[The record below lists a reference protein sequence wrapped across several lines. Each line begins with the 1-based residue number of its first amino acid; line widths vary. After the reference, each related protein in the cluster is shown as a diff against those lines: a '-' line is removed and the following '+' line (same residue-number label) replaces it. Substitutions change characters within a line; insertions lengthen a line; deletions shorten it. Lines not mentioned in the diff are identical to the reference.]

1 MKTNTDAAKQNTSAA
16 DQKYTVSNSLVT
28 YYLLIM
34 FGFFPLFLT
43 DRYAHARVD
52 KYWLYMILTGVLTI
66 SVAVCA
72 LINRSEAKRVG
83 ERSYLV
89 MPLTSADILMLCFWG
104 FAAVS
109 TVFSAHFS
117 DAVTGGSAR
126 NNGLLLLTAYMLMYF
141 VLTRH
146 YRYKSYAI
154 AVYLIVSSIVALLTV
169 LNFYYIDP
177 LGMLKGYDEATINDF
192 GSTIGNKNIIA
203 TFMCLFLPVSMM
215 GFALTENKVNRIIS
229 AVSIVFAYTGL
240 ICADSTSDIF
250 GLVVIIPVML
260 ILCARSYTYLR
271 RYMLALTIMFASG
284 KLLHLISLAL
294 GDKNKGFEFM
304 QEFLLHSPVM
314 YAPIVVCG
322 LLYIMLKVLDS
333 KLSGSYKPKAFQIT
347 LGVIFGVAAAA
358 VIGLFIYYSAV
369 DKETDLGN
377 FEKILRFSDRWGTHR
392 GFMWRVSIEEYRKF
406 NIFNLLFGSGPDT
419 AYFVLTPHFEELLDR
434 FGDAS
439 TDCAHNEYINYLLTQ
454 GALGLAAYLG
464 FMGAI
469 IIRGIKTVKKN
480 PMTLIFV
487 SSVICYL
494 AQATVNLYNPIV
506 TPILFI
512 FASLAEALSRQE
524 LLSND

>member
-1 MKTNTDAAKQNTSAA
+1 MKTNTEAAKQNNASAGN
-16 DQKYTVSNSLVT
+16 KYTVSNSLVS

-52 KYWLYMILTGVLTI
+52 KYWLYMILTGILTVA
-66 SVAVCA
+66 VAVCA
-72 LINRSEAKRVG
+72 LIERSEAKRVG
-83 ERSYLV
+83 ERSYLIL
-89 MPLTSADILMLCFWG
+89 PFKSPDILMLCFWG
-104 FAAVS
+104 FAAIS
-109 TVFSAHFS
+109 TFCSAHFT
-117 DAVTGGSAR
+117 DAVTGGAAR
-126 NNGLLLLTAYMLMYF
+126 NNGLLLLSAYMLTYF
-141 VLTRH
+141 ALTRY
-146 YRYKSYAI
+146 YRFKSYVI

-177 LGMLKGYDEATINDF
+177 LGMLTGYDEATILDF

-203 TFMCLFLPVSMM
+203 AFMCLFLPVAVMS
-215 GFALTENKVNRIIS
+215 FVISKEKYIRVIS
-229 AVSIVFAYTGL
+229 AFSIAFAYTGL

-260 ILCARSYTYLR
+260 ILCARSYAYLR
-271 RYMLALTIMFASG
+271 RYMLAMTIMFASG
-284 KLLHLISLAL
+284 KLLHLISFAL
-294 GDKNKGFEFM
+294 GDNNKGFEFM

-314 YAPIVVCG
+314 YAPIVIFG
-322 LLYIMLKVLDS
+322 LLYILMTAFDGS
-333 KLSGSYKPKAFQIT
+333 LSGSYKPKAVQIT
-347 LGVIFGVAAAA
+347 LGVLFGAAAAA

-369 DKETDLGN
+369 DKDTDLGN
-377 FEKILRFSDRWGTHR
+377 FEKILRFSDAWGTHR

-406 NIFNLLFGSGPDT
+406 NIFNLLLGSGPDT
-419 AYFVLTPHFEELLDR
+419 AYHVLTPHFEELLER

-464 FMGAI
+464 FMGAVI
-469 IIRGIKTVKKN
+469 VRGVKAAKKN
-480 PMTLIFV
+480 PLTLIFV

-524 LLSND
+524 LSQ

>member
-1 MKTNTDAAKQNTSAA
+1 MKTNTVAAKQSTSAA
-16 DQKYTVSNSLVT
+16 DKQYKVSNSLVT

-52 KYWLYMILTGVLTI
+52 KYWLYMILTGVLTV

-83 ERSYLV
+83 DRSQLI

-109 TVFSAHFS
+109 TVFSAHLS
-117 DAVTGGSAR
+117 DALTGAAAR

-141 VLTRH
+141 VLTRQ
-146 YRYKSYAI
+146 YRYKNYAI
-154 AVYLIVSSIVALLTV
+154 ALYLIVSSAVALLTV

-215 GFALTENKVNRIIS
+215 GFALTESKVNRIIS
-229 AVSIVFAYTGL
+229 AVSIAFAYTGL
-240 ICADSTSDIF
+240 ICADSTSDIL

-260 ILCARSYTYLR
+260 IFCARSHTYLR

-294 GDKNKGFEFM
+294 GDKNKGFEFL
-304 QEFLLHSPVM
+304 QDFLLHSPVM
-314 YAPIVVCG
+314 YAPLVICG
-322 LLYIMLKVLDS
+322 ALYILMKVYDGR
-333 KLSGSYKPKAFQIT
+333 LSAVYKPKPIQTA
-347 LGVIFGVAAAA
+347 LCVIFGALAASA
-358 VIGLFIYYSAV
+358 VFLFIYFSAI
-369 DKETDLGN
+369 DKTSELGD
-377 FEKILRFSDRWGTHR
+377 FEKLLRFSDAWGTHR

-406 NIFNLLFGSGPDT
+406 NLFNLLFGAGPDT
-419 AYFVLTPHFEELLDR
+419 AYYVLEPHFEELLER
-434 FGDAS
+434 FGDSS
-439 TDCAHNEYINYLLTQ
+439 TDCAHNEYINYLITQ

-464 FMGAI
+464 FMGAVI
-469 IIRGIKTVKKN
+469 VRGVKAAKKN
-480 PMTLIFV
+480 PLILIFV

-494 AQATVNLYNPIV
+494 AQAAVNLYNPIV
-506 TPILFI
+506 TPTLFI

-524 LLSND
+524 TLSKE